1 MTINKSVVYT
11 ILNAQAQS
19 GFGSK
24 VAMLLDFPNSAI
36 QIDTTGNANITIQA
50 LMSEAETM
58 PTLGQSVYNAQIV
71 TSISS
76 NNLTVALKTLA
87 GNDPSASDPVT
98 IVQSDG
104 SARQITSSLSTTSN
118 AGTNWL
124 AMGGT
129 TKTAYIYL
137 LYSTNSGHIGWNLYI
152 SLLPSA
158 TKYSDFTHSGTSATG
173 AIGFNNDPASAGDLA
188 NIVSSFSITLGAG
201 ATYYWSANGA
211 QTYIASISPWETVQ
225 LYDAS
230 NTSTA
235 ITGSTGIVASGA
247 DIHKTYVVN
256 FNNPKYLT
264 LLVSNYTAGSVTAL
278 VRANNIA

>member
-1 MTINKSVVYT
+1 MTINKSVEYT
-11 ILNAQAQS
+11 ILNAQAKS
-19 GFGSK
+19 GFGGK
-24 VAMLLDFPNSAI
+24 VAMLMDYPNSTI
-36 QIDTTGNANITIQA
+36 QIDTAGNANMTIQA
-50 LMSEAETM
+50 LISESVTM
-58 PTLGQSVYNAQIV
+58 PTLGQAIYNGQIV

-87 GNDPSASDPVT
+87 GNDPSATDPVT
-98 IVQSDG
+98 VVQSDG
-104 SARQITSSLSTTSN
+104 SARQITSAISVTAN

-129 TKTAYIYL
+129 TKTVYMYL
-137 LYSTNSGHIGWNLYI
+137 LYSTNAGHVGWNLYI

-173 AIGFNNDPASAGDLA
+173 AIGFTNDPANAGDLA
-188 NIVSSFSITLGAG
+188 NLVSSFSITLGAG

-211 QTYIASISPWETVQ
+211 QTYIATISPWETVQ

-230 NTSTA
+230 NTGTA
-235 ITGSTGIVASGA
+235 ITGGTGIVASGA